1 MAAAGGSGEEV
12 TAVQVLSAYLSSISV
27 APGGNA
33 QLNIS
38 TAPCTG
44 QKLKLECCHSLD
56 RAKCLLS
63 LDISCPSCPHSL
75 KFRVPVDWEAG
86 MYSIVLSVMDEGL
99 EGRII
104 EWNDWSGILVVKPGD
119 VDAKNIC
126 GAQALPATQRKLEAP
141 SPPRADV
148 PNCTPYSLCLVV
160 EPLTNPSVTRYRLM
174 QVFCMVF
181 LCRFYLCTC

>member
-12 TAVQVLSAYLSSISV
+12 NAVQVLSAYLSSISV

-38 TAPCTG
+38 TAG
-44 QKLKLECCHSLD
+44 KKLKLECCHSLD
-56 RAKCLLS
+56 KAKCLLS

-86 MYSIVLSVMDEGL
+86 MYSIELSVMDEGL
-99 EGRII
+99 EGRT
-104 EWNDWSGILVVKPGD
+104 EWKDWSGILVVKPGD

-174 QVFCMVF
+174 QVFVF
-181 LCRFYLCTC
+181 FCRFILVHMLNFF

>member
-12 TAVQVLSAYLSSISV
+12 NAVQVLSAYLSSISV

-56 RAKCLLS
+56 KAKCLLS

-86 MYSIVLSVMDEGL
+86 MYSIVLSVMDECL
-99 EGRII
+99 EGRI
-104 EWNDWSGILVVKPGD
+104 EWKDWSGILVVKPGD